1 MFLLGNEG
9 SFGGLTVSNG
19 CDASWAYI
27 DLHWPETPV
36 GQSGKLKM
44 GARKKKI
51 VLQQF
56 CLYSYIVY
64 ISCH

>member
-36 GQSGKLKM
+36 GQSGKFKN
-44 GARKKKI
+44 GCKEKKNSSATI
-51 VLQQF
+51 LPLF
-56 CLYSYIVY
+56 LYSLY
-64 ISCH
+64 